1 LIDMAIDLDLPDL
14 STPSKRLWAK
24 IGLVDGRFAAAFTA
38 FFNHRRIRELHVDY
52 LILNH
57 QIIRGTVPLMERA
70 LGEAKR
76 RADTDDVSRRL
87 VPYFE
92 RHIVEETNHDEWLLD
107 DLEIIGVPRA
117 DVWARIPSPAVAAFV
132 GSQNYWALHVH
143 PVAVLGYLSYM
154 EGFPPTPE
162 IIGELIS
169 RTGYPPEAFRTMVE
183 HGELDPEHSNEIKS
197 MLDTLPITPWHEQLL
212 GLAVIS
218 GLDLLAQTIEEI
230 IDRDKG

>member
-1 LIDMAIDLDLPDL
+1 MAIDLDLPDL

-24 IGLVDGRFAAAFTA
+24 IGLVDGRFATAFTA
-38 FFNHRRIRELHVDY
+38 YFNHPGIRDLHIDY

-57 QIIRGTVPLMERA
+57 QIIRGTVPLLERA
-70 LGEAKR
+70 LGEAQKR
-76 RADTDDVSRRL
+76 AGTDPVSREL

-92 RHIVEETNHDEWLLD
+92 RHIVEELNHDDWLLD
-107 DLEIIGVPRA
+107 DLEIIGVPRD
-117 DVWARIPSPAVAAFV
+117 DVWARVPSPTVAAFV

-162 IIGELIS
+162 IIGELIA

-183 HGELDPEHSNEIKS
+183 HGELDPEHSNEIKH
-197 MLDTLPITPWHEQLL
+197 MLDTLPISEWHEEVL

-218 GLDLLAQTIEEI
+218 GLDLLGQTIEEI
-230 IDRDKG
+230 VEPRRE

>member
-1 LIDMAIDLDLPDL
+1 MAIDLDLPDL
-14 STPSKRLWAK
+14 NTPSKRLWAK
-24 IGLVDGRFAAAFTA
+24 IGLVDGRFAAAFTSY
-38 FFNHRRIRELHVDY
+38 FNHPRIRDLHVDY

-57 QIIRGTVPLMERA
+57 QIIRGTVPLLERA
-70 LGEAKR
+70 LGEAR
-76 RADTDDVSRRL
+76 RHAAGDEVCRAL
-87 VPYFE
+87 VPYFD
-92 RHIVEETNHDEWLLD
+92 RHIVEELHHDDWLLE
-107 DLEIIGVPRA
+107 DLEIIGVPRKQ
-117 DVWARIPSPAVAAFV
+117 VWARIPSPIVAAFV

-183 HGELDPEHSNEIKS
+183 HGELDPEHSNEIKD
-197 MLDTLPITPWHEQLL
+197 MLDTLPITEWHEELL

-230 IDRDKG
+230 VNRHQA